1 MSFFPVPDVMKD
13 DIYQIPARLFT
24 NRGIR
29 FIMLDVD
36 NTIAPYTV
44 NEASPRLTVPAVI
57 VDKQRKTHHHHSGGH
72 HHHTH
77 SYHVTFQVES
87 GDRMELKVIRSEYD
101 MLLVGDRGRVS
112 FQGTRYLGFERG
124 LEEPDETVI

>member
-1 MSFFPVPDVMKD
+1 MSVKERIMTIRLMEKLQAKPAYAKALRITA
-13 DIYQIPARLFT
+13 DIQERQQ
-24 NRGIR
+24 N
-29 FIMLDVD
+29 D
-36 NTIAPYTV
+36 
-44 NEASPRLTVPAVI
+44 
-57 VDKQRKTHHHHSGGH
+57 
-72 HHHTH
+72 TH